1 MFESSNRGLERK
13 GEPYADEIS
22 CRRGRP
28 VFAPRNHCSCLRT
41 ARATGKGAGQTTTG
55 ATTSAGETR
64 TATASGGETGTAT
77 ASGQTATGTAA
88 GETRTATT
96 AGMQTYATT
105 AK

>member
-1 MFESSNRGLERK
+1 MFESSNRGLEKK

-55 ATTSAGETR
+55 ATTSAAETR
-64 TATASGGETGTAT
+64 TATASAGETGAAT
-77 ASGQTATGTAA
+77 ASGAGQTATGTAEST
-88 GETRTATT
+88 GETTRTATA
-96 AGMQTYATT
+96 AG
-105 AK
+105 